1 MEDIPGESE
10 SCERHF
16 RDNTV
21 ALLLEVVATYPYP
34 IRAHRASRENKAGD
48 PIIEICPVINHIST
62 MEVIREH
69 DLSRVRLLLREF
81 PVVGL
86 LGARQVGKT
95 TLARQLAATY
105 AAPLAWFDLEDPADL
120 ARLDD
125 PGLELR
131 PLQGLVVLDEIHRLP
146 DIFQLLRVLADRPG
160 PPARFLVLGSAS
172 PELLRQA
179 SESLAGRVAFHELDG
194 FGLNEVDDLE
204 RLWLRGGFPR
214 SYLARSEPAS
224 RRWRDG
230 FIRTLL
236 ARDLPELGSTIPSAT
251 LRRFWAMLAH
261 WHGQIWNGSEF
272 GRAFGLSH
280 ATVRRYLDLLT
291 SVFVVW
297 QLQPWFENI
306 SKRQV
311 RSPKVYIG
319 DSGILH
325 ALLGL
330 PPDGIWSHIRRSARP
345 GRGASSQQVV
355 HLLGGFPEQCF
366 HWSTHTGAKLDLLVV
381 AGARKYGFEVKRS
394 EAPRLTRS
402 IRSAMETL
410 NLDRLDVVH
419 AGTERYQLASGV
431 RAPPCCQ
438 FDRCA
443 ATIGGVVELVKVDR
457 DDLNR
462 NKQLPFS
469 QIAVSAGSGRTSC
482 DSDDTWRVGSR
493 AAGEC
498 SRRSEPIGQRVS
510 LDGRR

>member
-1 MEDIPGESE
+1 MME
-10 SCERHF
+10 
-16 RDNTV
+16 T
-21 ALLLEVVATYPYP
+21 
-34 IRAHRASRENKAGD
+34 
-48 PIIEICPVINHIST
+48 
-62 MEVIREH
+62 IREH
-69 DLSRVRLLLREF
+69 DLSRIRLLLGEF
-81 PVVGL
+81 PVVAL

-95 TLARQLAATY
+95 TLARQLAAAY
-105 AAPLAWFDLEDPADL
+105 SEPVAWFDLEDPADL

-131 PLQGLVVLDEIHRLP
+131 PLEGLVVLDEIHRLP

-172 PELLRQA
+172 PELLRQT

-194 FGLNEVDDLE
+194 FGLDEVDNLE

-224 RRWRDG
+224 RGWRDG

-261 WHGQIWNGSEF
+261 WHGQIWNGAEF
-272 GRAFGLSH
+272 ARAFGVSH

-291 SVFVVW
+291 SVFVVR

-330 PPDGIWSHIRRSARP
+330 TTRTDIVSHP
-345 GRGASSQQVV
+345 KVGASWEGFVIQQIA
-355 HLLGGFPEQCF
+355 HLLRASAEQCY
-366 HWSTHTGAKLDLLVV
+366 HWSTHTGAKLDLLVMD
-381 AGARKYGFEVKRS
+381 GARRYGFDVKRS
-394 EAPRLTRS
+394 EAPKLTRS
-402 IRSAMETL
+402 MRSALETL

-419 AGTERYQLASGV
+419 AGTERYEMAPRV
-431 RAPPCCQ
+431 RALPAARLVEALRAQ
-438 FDRCA
+438 RGRCHQRYP
-443 ATIGGVVELVKVDR
+443 TVTDHSR
-457 DDLNR
+457 
-462 NKQLPFS
+462 
-469 QIAVSAGSGRTSC
+469 GR
-482 DSDDTWRVGSR
+482 
-493 AAGEC
+493 
-498 SRRSEPIGQRVS
+498 P
-510 LDGRR
+510 